1 MAKEK
6 QKKPTYY
13 KAESDRW
20 NSGVSE
26 GRSISVKRIIQ
37 YNGEK
42 ADFKPFLT
50 VPMKELEERLK
61 VSKAEEKK
69 VFDQLQEAAKAWDEH
84 GAQSLLLQKAIEYLK
99 VPAVTHTSNEWK
111 KQKDGTWEISNMVYK
126 MTFSIVKFG
135 DEWKLSWEIQYT
147 APGQSQDR
155 YNSYYDRGP
164 KKRIDH
170 ESSKKYKTLDGAQN
184 YVQLKFDQYASY
196 FKAISPPV
204 PLEAR
209 EFFSV
214 NGQLLQGY
222 TLKRPEVKK
231 EEVTLSDLLNC
242 LEEGDTIQPKA
253 PAAPAAPAAVPPT
266 GKVQPAKATT
276 EPKKEAPPK
285 AKQKSTPKKKPL
297 HTKKKK
303 SAPAR

>member
-111 KQKDGTWEISNMVYK
+111 KQKDGSWEISNMVYK
-126 MTFSIVKFG
+126 MTFSITRSG
-135 DEWKLSWEIQYT
+135 IEWKLVWEVSYM
-147 APGQSQDR
+147 APSLQVG
-155 YNSYYDRGP
+155 YRGYERTP
-164 KKRIDH
+164 RERIDY
-170 ESSKKYKTLDGAQN
+170 EGSKKYKTLDGAQN
-184 YVQLKFDQYASY
+184 YVQLKFDQYSGY
-196 FKAISPPV
+196 FKELSPPI
-204 PLEAR
+204 PPDGKEL
-209 EFFSV
+209 FCV

-231 EEVTLSDLLNC
+231 KEVTLSDLLNC
-242 LEEGDTIQPKA
+242 LEDGDTIQPKA
-253 PAAPAAPAAVPPT
+253 PAAPAAPTAVPHT
-266 GKVQPAKATT
+266 GKVQPAKTTT

-285 AKQKSTPKKKPL
+285 IKQKSTPKKKPL

-303 SAPAR
+303 SATAR